1 MTSLD
6 QPQRQPPP
14 IPSNNAQLPTTT
26 RSRQGSSA
34 TEKFYYPAPRRRRG
48 NSNAST
54 VMTTTNASL
63 HSHSNTNI
71 PLSYA
76 PSIQSHASTSS
87 QAGGPTSTGQHRPF
101 PLTPPRR
108 RKKTVTEPPVVL
120 NNVVHNMTSLE
131 RLRMMTQSLNNAAGP
146 PDFVPPPPPS
156 SSGSVYSTAP
166 SSRSGSG
173 YGQQFT
179 VASVGSNGMMYLRP
193 VNRQFQ
199 DPFVVAPA
207 TPPKTA
213 DQKQSLSELRE
224 APEEGLQSPAIPNVE
239 ITNTYPP
246 VPPIPLTID
255 TSSIHTPKT
264 PKTASP
270 PESPTWQAPL
280 KAPPSSPPLPK
291 VTQHR
296 ARSLSIVGDHAK
308 APQDKSDGVPS
319 RPLTE
324 KFEPPPRPR
333 TAGPVEVPPIHLDV
347 PIPRGTLGS
356 ASFSPSGTP
365 FILGSSLPQSNLT
378 EGRKTGSWGN
388 MYGDLKLPWLSV
400 HDKRKPPP
408 TASGISSAITT
419 ALPSPVAL
427 QASEPIMAGGL
438 HSIRPSIFDSLSF
451 IPLCDDPSIVRY
463 DARTR
468 DITAATPPRIIAQIT
483 SAAFLDYQFMSDFFL
498 TFRAFMT
505 PHDLVLYL
513 MARLKW
519 AIDRGDEIGKVV
531 RVRTFVAIRHWLLN
545 YFADDYVPSMELRE
559 KFAGLLN
566 ELSDDVFARLGMD
579 RSNMNIIAEL
589 KKCWRKAAVLYWD
602 GIPGGVNDNE
612 VQIDSHITPGGEAGT
627 REDPRSLK
635 AAFEQDWSRRKG
647 KGRARDS
654 KSSIRRLPASSAFAS
669 GATQRLIRDIINA
682 APAARPLPRPTL
694 ARTQDSSRIMQ
705 SKPKPRPVSDSS
717 SLYAYSSLNSTTA
730 AAFRPGSPSKGWK
743 PLLHSGHRKIDKHS
757 SHKRSGSYNETS
769 RQNWNP
775 PNPAAFRQAVSP
787 YTSYPHAGDLVRGN
801 LKPPTTAVV
810 ELLAPSTPNDRMS
823 VDLKMNGKSKHGQR
837 KGGLSG
843 PSVKRLFVNVKR
855 AFSGRAAPPND
866 KSTPPLPT
874 HRRGPSEALAKYVVE
889 KGRNVTLTG
898 ILSRTE
904 SLASE
909 SPSASARIDL
919 LGAGVVEAFHNALQE
934 EIRLTSVTPL
944 GRPGDVNASKLTL
957 TIGKALTTMQETPS
971 PNESK
976 GKGREIESMDPSSIS
991 EEGDMDGAIT
1001 PKAKS
1006 KGFFSRSKSS
1016 SSSTENGKDFKKG
1029 KMKSQ
1034 HSKSPSADWEING
1047 IAMPSPSSPPE
1058 IERNSSFSYM
1068 TLSKDPPTTYQPGHL
1083 HQSSIDSYDSA
1094 VTGKFVPRNFSRLG
1108 SVISSHIPEYEHHME
1123 DESAISSPNPQS
1135 VGSPFARPPNRMLR
1149 RRPGGGDLK
1158 GAESIGDLGSHARQQ
1173 SGATLETIETFSDST
1188 MSIWQKHPETEMYS
1202 QPNAPHAGVLSLGAM
1217 TMKPAPKPVSP
1228 DHYDD
1233 DEDDHG
1239 QGGGGYGE
1247 DDDDNDDDDDE
1258 TDDGSEEVTRENTFE
1273 AGVLKL
1279 AEMSDTMSDDGG
1291 VEVALAKLE
1300 GTYNRKQLARALSIH
1315 REREAA
1321 AALALAEASFE
1332 DAPFSPLFSEAP
1344 MIQVQEEEIGSE
1356 TESEAESE
1364 FESETESERPN
1375 TLAPPERKKQ
1385 RKRQIIDNDTF
1396 TPLPSSGANGLGID
1410 EDRNSGFPFG
1420 FEPKTQSFLMLDP
1433 EPKTQSFLLLDS
1445 DPEDEDDEDEEE
1457 DDEEDEEEEDDDD
1470 DDEDDDEDDEDDDDD
1485 DMTDK
1490 ADTPPARIM
1499 SPESHMMSIPDTIDD
1514 HQTISLSDIQRE
1526 LEDFPSPS
1534 RPRIEV
1540 SAVEI
1545 DSDNMSD
1552 LSSEISIDPTHH
1564 LPPRPISISSTVLPG
1579 LQPSVMLAEAGVPS
1593 HPMRHPPSPPLTLDR
1608 GASKSPELELPTVD
1622 MSTIIP
1628 PESKVDPLAIKYK
1641 PNKLRKMVESGVHAT
1656 SIHLPFILA
1665 YDSELLAKQFT
1676 LIEKD
1681 ALTEIDWKELVELR
1695 WKPTSKPFRDWVE
1708 FLKNND
1714 VRGVEIVVAR
1724 FNLMVSWA
1732 TSEIVMTRD
1741 IYERSRCITK
1751 YIHIAAH
1758 ARRLQNFATTYQLV
1772 IALLSADVTRLK
1784 KTWSLVAEAD
1794 RATFRELETL
1804 VQPNMNYH
1812 NLRREM
1818 DLVTGES
1825 GCIPFVGLFTHDL
1838 IHTATLA
1845 SQVAGT
1851 PNGPALVNW
1860 TKYKRTAQIVKKLL
1874 RLVDASAKYNFLPI
1888 DGVCERCL
1896 WMATLTKDEISSLS
1910 LEIEPPSEFK

>member
-14 IPSNNAQLPTTT
+14 IPSNNAQPPTTT

-48 NSNAST
+48 NSTAST
-54 VMTTTNASL
+54 IMTTTNASL
-63 HSHSNTNI
+63 HSHSNANI

-87 QAGGPTSTGQHRPF
+87 QAGGPTPAGQNRPF

-108 RKKTVTEPPVVL
+108 RKKTITEPPVVL

-146 PDFVPPPPPS
+146 SDFVPPPPPS

-166 SSRSGSG
+166 SSRSGSS

-224 APEEGLQSPAIPNVE
+224 APEESLQSPAIPNVE
-239 ITNTYPP
+239 ITNAYPP
-246 VPPIPLTID
+246 VPPIPISTD
-255 TSSIHTPKT
+255 SSSIHTPRT

-308 APQDKSDGVPS
+308 TAQDKSDGVPS

-333 TAGPVEVPPIHLDV
+333 TAGPVEAAPVHLDV
-347 PIPRGTLGS
+347 PIPRGTIGS
-356 ASFSPSGTP
+356 PSFSPSGTP

-400 HDKRKPPP
+400 HDKKKPPP

-451 IPLCDDPSIVRY
+451 IPFCDDPSIVRY
-463 DARTR
+463 DTRTR

-531 RVRTFVAIRHWLLN
+531 RVRTFVAVRHWLLN
-545 YFADDYVPSMELRE
+545 YFADDYVPSLELRE
-559 KFAGLLN
+559 KFAILLN
-566 ELSDDVFARLGMD
+566 ELSDDVFARLGTD
-579 RSNMNIIAEL
+579 KSNMNIIAEL

-602 GIPGGVNDNE
+602 GIPGGINDNE

-682 APAARPLPRPTL
+682 APAARLPRPTL
-694 ARTQDSSRIMQ
+694 ARAQDSSRIMH

-743 PLLHSGHRKIDKHS
+743 PLLHSGHRKGDNRS

-775 PNPAAFRQAVSP
+775 PNPAAFRQGISP
-787 YTSYPHAGDLVRGN
+787 YTSYPNAGDLVRGN

-810 ELLAPSTPNDRMS
+810 ELLAPSTPNDKMS
-823 VDLKMNGKSKHGQR
+823 VDLKLNGKSKHGQR
-837 KGGLSG
+837 KGALSG

-866 KSTPPLPT
+866 KNTPPIPT

-934 EIRLTSVTPL
+934 EIRFTNVTPL

-971 PNESK
+971 PNEAK
-976 GKGREIESMDPSSIS
+976 GKNREVESMDPSSIS
-991 EEGDMDGAIT
+991 EEGEMDGATT
-1001 PKAKS
+1001 PKAKP
-1006 KGFFSRSKSS
+1006 KRFFSRSKSS
-1016 SSSTENGKDFKKG
+1016 SSSTENGKDAKKN
-1029 KMKSQ
+1029 KTKSES
-1034 HSKSPSADWEING
+1034 SKSPSEDWNNNG
-1047 IAMPSPSSPPE
+1047 VVTPSPSNSSE
-1058 IERNSSFSYM
+1058 IRRSRSFSYM
-1068 TLSKDPPTTYQPGHL
+1068 TLSNDPPLFQPSHAP
-1083 HQSSIDSYDSA
+1083 QSSIDSYDSA
-1094 VTGKFVPRNFSRLG
+1094 ATGKFVPRNFSRGRFG
-1108 SVISSHIPEYEHHME
+1108 SAISSHIPEDEHHIE
-1123 DESAISSPNPQS
+1123 DESVLSSPNPKS
-1135 VGSPFARPPNRMLR
+1135 VSSPFARPPNRMLR

-1158 GAESIGDLGSHARQQ
+1158 GAESIGDLGGHARQQ

-1202 QPNAPHAGVLSLGAM
+1202 QPNAPHTGVLSLGAM

-1228 DHYDD
+1228 DHYEDEEDDEEDDDREEYDEDDD
-1233 DEDDHG
+1233 DEDD
-1239 QGGGGYGE
+1239 
-1247 DDDDNDDDDDE
+1247 DDDDDDDE
-1258 TDDGSEEVTRENTFE
+1258 SEEVTRENTFE

-1291 VEVALAKLE
+1291 IEVALAKLE

-1321 AALALAEASFE
+1321 AAAAATLALAEASFE
-1332 DAPFSPLFSEAP
+1332 DAPFSPIFPVAP
-1344 MIQVQEEEIGSE
+1344 TIQVQEQELGSE
-1356 TESEAESE
+1356 TETES
-1364 FESETESERPN
+1364 ESERPN

-1396 TPLPSSGANGLGID
+1396 APLPSSGANGLGID

-1445 DPEDEDDEDEEE
+1445 DPEDEE
-1457 DDEEDEEEEDDDD
+1457 DDEED
-1470 DDEDDDEDDEDDDDD
+1470 DEDN
-1485 DMTDK
+1485 MTDK
-1490 ADTPPARIM
+1490 GSTPPARIM
-1499 SPESHMMSIPDTIDD
+1499 SPESHMMSVPDTIDD
-1514 HQTISLSDIQRE
+1514 HQTISLSEIQRE
-1526 LEDFPSPS
+1526 LEDFPGVSG
-1534 RPRIEV
+1534 PRIEV
-1540 SAVEI
+1540 SAVEV

-1564 LPPRPISISSTVLPG
+1564 MPPRPISISSSVLPG
-1579 LQPSVMLAEAGVPS
+1579 LQPSAMLAEAGVPS

-1608 GASKSPELELPTVD
+1608 AVTKSPELELPTVD

-1628 PESKVDPLAIKYK
+1628 PDSKVDPLAIKYR
-1641 PNKLRKMVESGVHAT
+1641 PNKLRKQVESGVHAT

-1772 IALLSADVTRLK
+1772 IALLSADVARLK
-1784 KTWSLVAEAD
+1784 KTWSLVTEAD
-1794 RATFRELETL
+1794 RATFRDLEAL

-1838 IHTATLA
+1838 IHTATLT

-1860 TKYKRTAQIVKKLL
+1860 TKYKKTAQIVKKLL
-1874 RLVDASAKYNFLPI
+1874 RLVDASAKYNFAPV

-1896 WMATLTKDEISSLS
+1896 WMATLTKDEISTLS
-1910 LEIEPPSEFK
+1910 LEIEPPSEYR